1 MIVVVITK
9 RIGFELH
16 VGVSLNILEKIEVQA
31 IFPSGWKII
40 VRNVVHTNKLFS
52 SFQDSITRRLYF
64 EHFSAR
70 YVEVNG
76 RGTTKL
82 SGRSTQIENCRNGA
96 HAIEIILDTA
106 HPVEV
111 ALG

>member
-82 SGRSTQIENCRNGA
+82 SGGGT
-96 HAIEIILDTA
+96 
-106 HPVEV
+106 
-111 ALG
+111 